1 MISVAFLLAG
11 IVFWVFKRLI
21 LERSEC
27 TRAQNVGKKRVQCF
41 KRNTFSITQLF
52 NSTVK
57 SKNKTKQQPK
67 SAADRTPYYTGKGQ
81 LHLTTF
87 SCTLIKKKNKKTL
100 IVVSLMSA
108 KSTCQMIFCTG
119 QNINLTSCGSECSL
133 VVIFAWTKLFQTAKF
148 DSRHSKGSVC
158 YYRSAEMWSQF
169 WVERK
174 TREQRFKLMWT

>member
-1 MISVAFLLAG
+1 MSLFCLPESYSEFLSVSSLKEVNVHGLKMWEKSAYNALSVILSPLRNCSIQLL
-11 IVFWVFKRLI
+11 
-21 LERSEC
+21 S
-27 TRAQNVGKKRVQCF
+27 Q
-41 KRNTFSITQLF
+41 
-52 NSTVK
+52 
-57 SKNKTKQQPK
+57 KTKQNNNQNQQPIVLPITRAK
-67 SAADRTPYYTGKGQ
+67 A
-81 LHLTTF
+81 
-87 SCTLIKKKNKKTL
+87 SCTLRFLVLSLKKKNKKTL

-119 QNINLTSCGSECSL
+119 QNTNLTSCGSECSL